1 MEISF
6 VYSCELTIFNENVLF
21 NGTPIQIQKLI
32 YYVSQYIFDLG
43 YSRKIN
49 LSKFELLLS
58 DMVAR
63 FGA

>member
-49 LSKFELLLS
+49 LS
-58 DMVAR
+58 
-63 FGA
+63 